1 MATWEVERTLLLN
14 FLESDTD
21 RLAEA
26 NEKLANV
33 RKSVKQYAK
42 DMFANMRPDTKIDI
56 LDLQIRKAHRLTEG
70 TLIEQSNLVE
80 VRRFEEK
87 TLHAATGTDSAVV
100 IDIDRM
106 NRNGERR
113 KGR

>member
-1 MATWEVERTLLLN
+1 M
-14 FLESDTD
+14 
-21 RLAEA
+21 
-26 NEKLANV
+26 
-33 RKSVKQYAK
+33 
-42 DMFANMRPDTKIDI
+42 PKIDI